1 MQEQMKLLNSNG
13 LTVNVIDSIMGS
25 GKTTWVV
32 DKINKD
38 KNPKYIVVTPTLSEV
53 ARIKE
58 DCPRANFKEPE
69 KKQHG
74 GKYYSLKLLVQDGE
88 NIVTTHSLFQNLT
101 TEILDGLRS
110 QHYKLVIDEALSC
123 VETYRKINPKDLQ
136 LLFSDGWI
144 YVEPD
149 THKLRWNNEKTG
161 YYKGQFHLIKKY
173 CNNGNLIYF
182 EESTMLWEFPIE
194 FLSVFKEVWILT
206 YMFKGSGMA
215 NYLLA
220 DGTKTSMYSLKGK
233 ASKGNPPQLIKYEE
247 NDEQAIK
254 EVIRKNVTLY
264 EGKLNEVGAS
274 SNKKSNPLSKTWLK
288 NNPEK
293 VGLLKRNLNSYFR
306 YVLKCKSEDII
317 WTTFGKDT
325 DQFGRETKGMRGKLQ
340 GRGYSKGFIANN
352 TKATN
357 QYIDK
362 SVVAYMQ
369 NTFYVPVIRRYF
381 TSRNVKVYEE
391 LFSLCEMIQLI
402 WRSRIRKHEP
412 ISVYIPS
419 LRMRHLFKA
428 WLESNNNNELLSLI
442 MVIAEANKF
451 VEKAR

>member
-1 MQEQMKLLNSNG
+1 M
-13 LTVNVIDSIMGS
+13 
-25 GKTTWVV
+25 
-32 DKINKD
+32 
-38 KNPKYIVVTPTLSEV
+38 
-53 ARIKE
+53 
-58 DCPRANFKEPE
+58 
-69 KKQHG
+69 
-74 GKYYSLKLLVQDGE
+74 
-88 NIVTTHSLFQNLT
+88 
-101 TEILDGLRS
+101 
-110 QHYKLVIDEALSC
+110 
-123 VETYRKINPKDLQ
+123 
-136 LLFSDGWI
+136 
-144 YVEPD
+144 
-149 THKLRWNNEKTG
+149 
-161 YYKGQFHLIKKY
+161 
-173 CNNGNLIYF
+173 
-182 EESTMLWEFPIE
+182 
-194 FLSVFKEVWILT
+194 
-206 YMFKGSGMA
+206 
-215 NYLLA
+215 
-220 DGTKTSMYSLKGK
+220 
-233 ASKGNPPQLIKYEE
+233 
-247 NDEQAIK
+247 
-254 EVIRKNVTLY
+254 
-264 EGKLNEVGAS
+264 
-274 SNKKSNPLSKTWLK
+274 
-288 NNPEK
+288 
-293 VGLLKRNLNSYFR
+293 
-306 YVLKCKSEDII
+306 KCKSEDII